1 MNSKGA
7 WKDFTSSNDCR
18 SVVTKSLFMVRM
30 QKNKNAF
37 VERKRKRKKK
47 KEGKKKKIRV
57 EKDILVLI
65 HSKKKWM
72 GLNEKDVS
80 LMGEINQF
88 LDEWDE

>member
-37 VERKRKRKKK
+37 VERKRKRRKEK
-47 KEGKKKKIRV
+47 KER
-57 EKDILVLI
+57 
-65 HSKKKWM
+65 
-72 GLNEKDVS
+72 
-80 LMGEINQF
+80 
-88 LDEWDE
+88 